1 MLRVSAGTNKEMTET
16 EKVAELRA
24 GSRLTMQ
31 CQLFQLE
38 KKEEDCI
45 KVKLNSKVYY
55 VYSLKWVFLGQS
67 KTLPFV
73 KININYHFR
82 GMKITI

>member
-16 EKVAELRA
+16 EGGRAES
-24 GSRLTMQ
+24 GQRLTMQ

-55 VYSLKWVFLGQS
+55 AYSRKWVFLGQS
-67 KTLPFV
+67 TARPVDFK
-73 KININYHFR
+73 
-82 GMKITI
+82 